1 MTRLCAPIVL
11 IAAFATGCAR
21 AGERPLIIGSKV
33 FTESVVL
40 GELLTHAARGAGV
53 PAGHRRE
60 VGGTRVV
67 FEALKRGDIDAY
79 VEYSGTLTQE
89 LVPGVTEEAMPS
101 ALAASGISTTKPLG
115 FNNTYAIGMMAAEAG
130 RLRVRTISD
139 LARHPGLELGFA
151 NEFMSRA
158 DGWPALRARYR
169 LPHARVRGLDHD
181 LAYRALEAGQIAATD
196 LYSTDAEIRA
206 YGLRVLEDDLR
217 HFPRYQAVV
226 LYRTEAAGRAGAAI
240 AAWDQLAGRI
250 DETSMIAMNARA
262 KLDRVPEAQVAAD
275 FLAALTGQT
284 AEVNATSRTS
294 RILARARE
302 HLLLVAISLA
312 AAIAIGLPLGIL
324 AAKRRRIGRLVIA
337 LVAVV
342 QTVPSLALLVFM
354 IPLLGIGTWPAIA
367 ALFLYSL
374 LPIVRNTHQ
383 GLTGIAAE
391 LRDSAHALGLPASA
405 VLRRIEL
412 PLASPAIVA
421 GIKTAAVINVGTAT
435 LGALIGAGGFGQ
447 PILTGI
453 RLADTS
459 LILEGAIPA
468 ALLALL
474 AQGLLDAAERLVVP
488 KGLRLSRGH

>member
-1 MTRLCAPIVL
+1 MRAIALPIV
-11 IAAFATGCAR
+11 IAIGASGCGR
-21 AGERPLIIGSKV
+21 AAEERPLVIGSKV

-40 GELLTHAARGAGV
+40 GELLTQAARATGAD
-53 PAGHRRE
+53 AEHRRE

-67 FEALKRGDIDAY
+67 FEALARGDIDAY

-89 LVPGVTEEAMPS
+89 LVPGVAEDAMPA
-101 ALAASGISTTKPLG
+101 ALGAMGISTTRPLG
-115 FNNTYAIGMMAAEAG
+115 FNNTYAIGMMASLAD
-130 RLRVRTISD
+130 RLGVRTISD
-139 LARHPGLELGFA
+139 LARHPDMELGFA

-158 DGWPALRARYR
+158 DGWPSVRARYN
-169 LPHARVRGLDHD
+169 LPHVRVRGLDHD
-181 LAYRALEAGQIAATD
+181 LAYRALAAGQIAATD

-226 LYRTEAAGRAGAAI
+226 LYRTDVGARAGGAL

-250 DETSMIAMNARA
+250 DEASMIAMNARV
-262 KLDRVPEAQVAAD
+262 KLDRVPEAETAAD
-275 FLAALTGQT
+275 FLAAATGLTTGLRATTRT
-284 AEVNATSRTS
+284 A

-302 HLLLVAISLA
+302 HLLLVAMSLG

-324 AAKRRRIGRLVIA
+324 AARRRRIGRIVLA

-354 IPLLGIGTWPAIA
+354 IPLLGIGTWPAVA

-383 GLTGIAAE
+383 GLTGISAE
-391 LRDSAHALGLPASA
+391 LRDSAQALGLPASA
-405 VLRRIEL
+405 VLRSVEL

-459 LILEGAIPA
+459 LILEGAVPA

-474 AQGLLDAAERLVVP
+474 AQALLDGAERLIVP
-488 KGLRLSRGH
+488 RGLRLSRGR